1 MNGLIALWKQNVY
14 LKTNGTYSYYVP
26 SLKNWYVCD
35 GSQIDSNFTTPN
47 LVGYIPVGA
56 TSTDIV
62 NISGGTV
69 SISESIPTSNHT
81 HLIDISGATN
91 ILHNITISTSID
103 VNEGA
108 FTTNQYP
115 YKIISSTIGHTH
127 TTDLYTGTTT
137 VQFAYTTS
145 SSINNSKLN
154 YVSQYFIIYYNPTLL
169 ISSITLFK
177 GMIYHWNG
185 NITLNGSY
193 YQPCDSS
200 STVYDNWYVCNDIN
214 NGLNSNIPSFDNRI
228 AVILTSGSNYS
239 SDNNSIRDI
248 INIGSHTHTI
258 DISSVEATIGTV
270 HNSTTYNTLSSIDL
284 DKYSS
289 IEIGNLAGGTTINGI
304 VSDHSHN
311 IINEYSNLDIQVST
325 SETFSN
331 PILKYMNLYYIIYL
345 PNLS

>member
-35 GSQIDSNFTTPN
+35 GSQIDSQFSTPN
-47 LVGYIPVGA
+47 LVGYLPVGA
-56 TSTDIV
+56 TTTDIV

-69 SISESIPTSNHT
+69 SIAESIPTSNHS
-81 HLIDISGATN
+81 HLIDISGANN
-91 ILHNITISTSID
+91 ILHNFTISTSID

-108 FTTNQYP
+108 FTTEDPSILYN
-115 YKIISSTIGHTH
+115 ITSSLIGHTH
-127 TTDLYTGTTT
+127 TIDANTGTTT
-137 VQFAYTTS
+137 VQFSYTTS
-145 SSINNSKLN
+145 SSTNNSKLN

-193 YQPCDSS
+193 YQPCDTS
-200 STVYDNWYVCNDIN
+200 STVYDNWYVCCDIN

-239 SDNNSIRDI
+239 SDSNSIRDV

-258 DISSVEATIGTV
+258 DISSVEATIDTV
-270 HNSTTYNTLSSIDL
+270 HNSTSYNTLSSISL
-284 DKYSS
+284 NKYSAT
-289 IEIGNLAGGTTINGI
+289 EIGNLAGGTTINGI
-304 VSDHSHN
+304 ISDHSHN

-325 SETFSN
+325 SDTFSN
-331 PILKYMNLYYIIYL
+331 PILKYMNLY
-345 PNLS
+345 